1 MLLKRKLHF
10 AAIAALL
17 LLPGRAVFAADDLK
31 SVLHDLDVAA
41 ANFHTTSAEF
51 EFDSVQTDPIL
62 DKDVQKG
69 TVYYERKGDDFKM
82 GVHIREENDKPV
94 PKTVVVSGGVVK
106 LYEKLIDQVTTLSK
120 LSQYQSWFMLGFGAS
135 GKDLAEKWDI
145 KYLGT
150 EVIDGVK
157 ANKLEL
163 VAKDPTIRK
172 SLPKVTVWLDPER
185 GVSLKQ
191 LFNEG
196 DGQYRVCLY
205 FDIKV
210 NQSLPRDAF
219 TFKTDHQTVYV
230 HH

>member
-1 MLLKRKLHF
+1 
-10 AAIAALL
+10 
-17 LLPGRAVFAADDLK
+17 
-31 SVLHDLDVAA
+31 
-41 ANFHTTSAEF
+41 
-51 EFDSVQTDPIL
+51 
-62 DKDVQKG
+62 
-69 TVYYERKGDDFKM
+69 
-82 GVHIREENDKPV
+82 
-94 PKTVVVSGGVVK
+94 